1 MDDII
6 PCIIFFHHM
15 KIDQSILKN
24 KKFLFLDRD
33 GVINVHRPN
42 DYVKTLEE
50 FEFLPGA
57 LDALVN
63 LSNHFSRVIIV
74 TNQRGVS
81 KGKMKETA
89 LQEVHAYLKQ
99 QVEEAGGKIDAIYY
113 SIHPE
118 DDHPNRKP
126 NGGMALQAKKEF
138 PEIDFSKSI
147 MIGDS
152 RTDIEFGK
160 RLGMTTILIKKE
172 KPTWEEPIPD
182 FMVDSLAVAAS
193 WLIEPS
199 QNGNE
204 VFDNK

>member
-1 MDDII
+1 MGR
-6 PCIIFFHHM
+6 M
-15 KIDQSILKN
+15 KTLHFDHLMNTELPSLKT

-57 LDALVN
+57 LEALVK
-63 LSNHFSRVIIV
+63 LSSYFVRIVIV

-89 LQEVHAYLKQ
+89 LQEIHAYLKQ
-99 QVEEAGGKIDAIYY
+99 QVENAGGKIDAIYY
-113 SIHPE
+113 SIHM
-118 DDHPNRKP
+118 DDNHPNRKP
-126 NGGMALQAKKEF
+126 NEGMALEAKRHF
-138 PEIDFSKSI
+138 PEIDFSQSI
-147 MIGDS
+147 MIGDT

-172 KPTWEEPIPD
+172 KPVWIEPVPD
-182 FMVDSLAVAAS
+182 FMADSLASAAS
-193 WLIEPS
+193 WLIEML
-199 QNGNE
+199 QKGAD
-204 VFDNK
+204 VLDNK